1 MCQDSLSRFL
11 YAAYQSN
18 HLDATLLKFI
28 LQLCERAELSGANGG
43 EIGGVGEE
51 DSPAVADPLVEVD
64 LALGGQGLEVRG

>member
-1 MCQDSLSRFL
+1 MCQKSPLWFI

-18 HLDATLLKFI
+18 HLDATLLKLI
-28 LQLCERAELSGANGG
+28 LQFRKRAELGSANGC

-51 DSPAVADPLVEVD
+51 DSPAVANPLVEVD